1 VKAARC
7 ADYGPPSGI
16 SVVELDDPEPG
27 PGEVLVRVHAAAVNY
42 PDVLI
47 AANRYQVSAPL
58 PFTPGSEFAGVVTAL
73 GPGVTGPVVGSP
85 VAGAVLSG
93 AFAEQVVAPVAAL
106 RPIPDGLD
114 MVHAAAFHVTYTTAY
129 HALVTVGGATS
140 GEWVA
145 VLGAAGG
152 VGSAVVDVAT
162 RLGLHV
168 VAAASS
174 EERLAIAR
182 KLGAEVGIDYVHED
196 LKARIRE
203 LTGGAGAHLVIDPVG
218 GDHAEAA
225 LRALRRAGR
234 FVTVGFADG
243 GIPRIPLNLVLLKNL
258 VVRGFEARM
267 IRREDPAATI
277 AAERALAGMVRAGM
291 RPLVSRVHPL
301 SDVAAALTAVAERRT
316 TGKIVLE
323 MAAPFRAGRSP
334 ANEEDLE

>member
-1 VKAARC
+1 MA
-7 ADYGPPSGI
+7 
-16 SVVELDDPEPG
+16 ELDDPEPG
-27 PGEVLVRVHAAAVNY
+27 PGEVLVRVHTAAVNY

-58 PFTPGSEFAGVVTAL
+58 PFIPGSEFAGVVTAL
-73 GPGVTGPVVGSP
+73 GPGVPGPAVGSP

-106 RPIPDGLD
+106 RSIPDGLD

-129 HALVTVGGATS
+129 HALVTVGGATA

-162 RLGLHV
+162 RLGLRV
-168 VAAASS
+168 IAAASS
-174 EERLAIAR
+174 EQRLGVAR
-182 KLGAEVGIDYVHED
+182 ELGAEAGIDYARED

-203 LTGGAGAHLVIDPVG
+203 LTGGPGAHLVIDPVG
-218 GDHAEAA
+218 GDHAEVA

-258 VVRGFEARM
+258 VVRGFEART
-267 IRREDPAATI
+267 IRWEDPDAAT
-277 AAERALAGMVRAGM
+277 AAELALAGMVRAGM
-291 RPLVSRVHPL
+291 RPLVSEVHPL
-301 SDVAAALTAVAERRT
+301 SEVAAALTAVAERRT
-316 TGKIVLE
+316 SGKIVLE
-323 MAAPFRAGRSP
+323 MTGESR
-334 ANEEDLE
+334 

>member
-1 VKAARC
+1 MWAARC
-7 ADYGPPSGI
+7 TEYGPPSGI

-27 PGEVLVRVHAAAVNY
+27 TGEVLVRVHAAAVNY

-73 GPGVTGPVVGSP
+73 GPGVSGPAVGSP

-106 RPIPDGLD
+106 RSIPDGLD
-114 MVHAAAFHVTYTTAY
+114 MVHAAAFHVTYNTAY
-129 HALVTVGGATS
+129 HALVTVGGAAA
-140 GEWVA
+140 GEWAA

-152 VGSAVVDVAT
+152 VGTATVDVAK
-162 RLGLHV
+162 RLGLQV

-174 EERLAIAR
+174 EDRLAIAR
-182 KLGAEVGIDYVHED
+182 KLGADAGIDYVRED
-196 LKARIRE
+196 LKTRLRE
-203 LTGGAGAHLVIDPVG
+203 LTGGEGVHLVIDPVG
-218 GDHAEAA
+218 GDYAEAA
-225 LRALRRAGR
+225 FRALRRGGR

-243 GIPRIPLNLVLLKNL
+243 QIPRIPLNLVLLKNA
-258 VVRGFEARM
+258 VIRGFEARM
-267 IRREDPAATI
+267 MRREDPEATA
-277 AAERALAGMVRAGM
+277 AAERALALMVREGL

-301 SDVAAALTAVAERRT
+301 SEVAAALTDVAERRT

-323 MAAPFRAGRSP
+323 IGAG
-334 ANEEDLE
+334 

>member
-1 VKAARC
+1 MKAARC
-7 ADYGPPSGI
+7 LDYGPPSGI

-27 PGEVLVRVHAAAVNY
+27 PGEVVVRVHAAAVNY

-58 PFTPGSEFAGVVTAL
+58 PFTPGSEFAGVIAAL
-73 GPGVTGPVVGSP
+73 GPGVSGPAVGSP

-93 AFAEQVVAPVAAL
+93 AFAGQVVAPVEAL

-182 KLGAEVGIDYVHED
+182 KLGAEAGIDYVRED
-196 LKARIRE
+196 LKIRIRE
-203 LTGGAGAHLVIDPVG
+203 LTGGAHLVIDPVG
-218 GDHAEAA
+218 GEHAEAA

-243 GIPRIPLNLVLLKNL
+243 AIPRIPLNLVLLKNL

-267 IRREDPAATI
+267 IRREDPDATN

-316 TGKIVLE
+316 SGKIVLE
-323 MAAPFRAGRSP
+323 MADA
-334 ANEEDLE
+334 